1 MPAFSHNDVPRDNK
15 NNLVW
20 ERRDGPYGENTTTQT
35 QTPTKKKP
43 TLNYTA
49 KTMRE
54 IAEVEDYII
63 QQGATPEEE
72 TLMEEINNLAM
83 EINLDTGSS
92 HTDSLLD
99 MDMNDMDNFEDMCNM
114 KEAYH
119 ALLAKSPQGDGHY
132 LYHSDLTG
140 GMVNYHANAAID
152 ARMKQSSLDLEEV
165 DEKNRIMT
173 SVEITVK
180 GSNYIQGTSKFGK
193 VYIDLKFTK
202 YVPSIGDTMNC
213 IIGLNGGGSMPWKC
227 YRIPQ

>member
-1 MPAFSHNDVPRDNK
+1 MPAFSHHEVPRDNK

-20 ERRDGPYGENTTTQT
+20 ERPDGPYGKKT
-35 QTPTKKKP
+35 QTPNKKKP
-43 TLNYTA
+43 TLNYTVKA
-49 KTMRE
+49 MRE

-63 QQGATPEEE
+63 KQGATPEEK

-83 EINLDTGSS
+83 EINMDTGSS

-132 LYHSDLTG
+132 LHHSDLTG
-140 GMVNYHANAAID
+140 GLVMEFQANGAID
-152 ARMKQSSLDLEEV
+152 ARMKQSSFDLEEV
-165 DEKNRIMT
+165 DEKNRVMT
-173 SVEITVK
+173 TVEITTK
-180 GSNYIQGTSKFGK
+180 GNNYIQGTSKFGK

>member
-1 MPAFSHNDVPRDNK
+1 MFRTALPRFIWYP
-15 NNLVW
+15 L
-20 ERRDGPYGENTTTQT
+20 
-35 QTPTKKKP
+35 TPTKKKP

-63 QQGATPEEE
+63 QQGVTPEEE
-72 TLMEEINNLAM
+72 TLMEEINNIAM
-83 EINLDTGSS
+83 EINFDTGSF

-99 MDMNDMDNFEDMCNM
+99 MDMDDMDNFEDMCNM

-132 LYHSDLTG
+132 LQLHHSDRIG
-140 GMVNYHANAAID
+140 GLVMNYHASEAID

-173 SVEITVK
+173 TVKVTVK

-202 YVPSIGDTMNC
+202 YVPVIGDTMNC

-227 YRIPQ
+227 FRVPQ